1 MERDKVHLL
10 KQYLSDLTD
19 AEWEDLIGTDDLQG
33 PRRRSRRRTS
43 ETRNLVDY
51 STTKWGMLL
60 SCNDLQDSTSLK
72 ARLFRRRFRM
82 PYNLFSYILTRC
94 REKAIF
100 SPVGSN
106 KSQIPDEIKL
116 MLCLRVLGRDNLFDD
131 ISEMSDM
138 GESTALSVFTKFV
151 LSFSFLFQEEFIKI
165 PEGDDLKNVMEIY
178 SKLGLPGC
186 VGSIDATHLKW
197 SMCPRTLTNICTG
210 KESFPS
216 IAYQVVVDHSR
227 RILHISQGMYGSLND
242 ITITR

>member
-19 AEWEDLIGTDDLQG
+19 ADWEDLIGTDDLQG

-60 SCNDLQDSTSLK
+60 SCKDLQDSTSLK

-82 PYNLFSYILTRC
+82 PFNLFSYILTRC

-100 SPVGSN
+100 SSVGS
-106 KSQIPDEIKL
+106 KHSQIPDEIKL

-138 GESTALSVFTKFV
+138 GESTALTVFTKFV

-165 PEGDDLKNVMEIY
+165 PEGDDFITLWMITTSNHHRINHYFLVKTHSISKN
-178 SKLGLPGC
+178 SK
-186 VGSIDATHLKW
+186 SRFHNTKQ
-197 SMCPRTLTNICTG
+197 TLDVFSN
-210 KESFPS
+210 
-216 IAYQVVVDHSR
+216 R
-227 RILHISQGMYGSLND
+227 L
-242 ITITR
+242 